1 MVVSFFDYS
10 GNMLK
15 PWAVAGHTCLAFDI
29 DHDYLDE
36 TIDGVTYVGRDILLW
51 RDWIE
56 DYIGQ
61 IVVSFASFFPP
72 CTDVAVSGAKHFKGK
87 GLGKLIDALRL
98 FKASID
104 LADALNCPYMI
115 ENPVSTIS
123 TYWRK
128 PDYNFHPWEF
138 AGYPGGENDTYP
150 KKTCLWTGGGFVMPD
165 RKCREQT
172 DNRIHLMPPS
182 DERARMR
189 SETPMGF
196 AQAVYEAQ
204 RNKTAVAV

>member
-1 MVVSFFDYS
+1 MIVSFFDFT

-15 PWAVAGHTCLAFDI
+15 PWAAAGHICLAFDI
-29 DHDYLDE
+29 AHVGSNPVNV
-36 TIDGVTYVGRDILLW
+36 DGVLYVKKDILRW
-51 RDWIE
+51 EDWWHKYASLGKVE
-56 DYIGQ
+56 
-61 IVVSFASFFPP
+61 FASFFPP

-87 GLGKLIDALRL
+87 GLGKLIDALKL
-98 FKASID
+98 FKASVGVASELD
-104 LADALNCPYMI
+104 CPYII

-165 RKCREQT
+165 RKPREQT

-182 DERARMR
+182 DERTRVRA
-189 SETPMGF
+189 ETPMGF
-196 AQAVYEAQ
+196 AQAAYEANRITQ
-204 RNKTAVAV
+204 